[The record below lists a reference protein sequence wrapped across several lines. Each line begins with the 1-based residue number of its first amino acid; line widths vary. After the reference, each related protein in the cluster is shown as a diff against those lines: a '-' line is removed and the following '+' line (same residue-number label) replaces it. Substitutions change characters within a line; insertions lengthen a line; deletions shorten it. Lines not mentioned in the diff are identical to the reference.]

1 MLTRLFQGPIESRAV
16 LLAIIPTI
24 AAAWLVARAVRRLAA
39 GALRRML
46 HDTVLLSSPLV
57 RGPLRVMGAA
67 AFVLVIG
74 TLLFPA
80 LQLAGLHPRT
90 GIPLHKLSDWAF
102 GPGLKVILIVI
113 NAYAL
118 VRLTAL
124 LVRRFEHDMNRGT
137 TLDALEL
144 AKRARTLGTVVQN
157 AMLVL
162 VVGIAVLMILSE
174 FGLNIAPVLT
184 GAGIAGLAL
193 GFGAQTLV
201 RDIISG
207 FFLILENQVRV
218 GDVAAINGTAGLV
231 EDINL
236 RTIVLRDIEGSVHVF
251 PNGAINTLSN
261 RTKDFSYYVVD
272 VSISYYED
280 IDRVAEVLREVGAD
294 LQSDPAF
301 GPWILAPIEVFGVD
315 EFTEWAVRMKARIQT
330 VPVKQWEVG
339 RELRRRILN
348 AFRQHGFAIPFPVPQ
363 TAVRPEHAGHDLRP
377 PAGGSPPV

>member
-1 MLTRLFQGPIESRAV
+1 MLSRLFNGSGDARAV
-16 LLAIIPTI
+16 LLAIVPTI
-24 AAAWLVARAVRRLAA
+24 GAAWLVARLVRRLAIA
-39 GALRRML
+39 GLRRVL
-46 HDTVLLSSPLV
+46 QDNVLLTSPLV
-57 RGPLRVMGAA
+57 RGPLRLLGAA
-67 AFVLVIG
+67 AFVLVVG

-80 LQLAGLHPRT
+80 LQLAGLHPRA
-90 GIPLHKLSDWAF
+90 GMPLRTLADWAL

-124 LVRRFEHDMNRGT
+124 LVRRFEHDMTRGT

-144 AKRARTLGTVVQN
+144 AKRAKTLGTVVQN
-157 AMLVL
+157 ATLAL

-174 FGLNIAPVLT
+174 FGLNITPVLT

-207 FFLILENQVRV
+207 FFLILEDQVRV

-231 EDINL
+231 ETINL
-236 RTIVLRDIEGSVHVF
+236 RTIVLRDLEGAVHVF

-280 IDRVAEVLREVGAD
+280 IDQVTAALREVGAGM
-294 LQSDPAF
+294 QSDHVY
-301 GPWILAPIEVFGVD
+301 GPWVLGPIEVLGVD
-315 EFTEWAVRMKARIQT
+315 DFTDWAVRMKVRIKT
-330 VPVKQWEVG
+330 VPLKQWEVG
-339 RELRRRILN
+339 RELRRRILT

-363 TAVRPEHAGHDLRP
+363 TAVRPEPHSP
-377 PAGGSPPV
+377 GGDH